1 MTPAIIQD
9 AITKVGGT
17 IEKCEPVCDGS
28 RHFVVTFT
36 APTDVTA
43 IPGIAA
49 LTRLAPDRYRVHF
62 ILNSEK

>member
-1 MTPAIIQD
+1 MTPAIITD

-36 APTDVTA
+36 APADVSA
-43 IPGIAA
+43 ITGISSLA
-49 LTRLAPDRYRVHF
+49 RLAPDRYRVHF
-62 ILNSEK
+62 ILTPEK